1 PPAIEPNN
9 LVCPYSNLFARL
21 DFSQYASTTPTPL
34 YKHKL
39 RNEPPRILPTSTFI
53 SNKGINKY
61 SKKGPINAKQKI
73 TNTNRYFFNP
83 NLSCIITSIGSNIIL
98 TMEIV
103 VNKIPDCYAFK
114 LVTLFNQI
122 VKKGI
127 IKVQI
132 AK

>member
-1 PPAIEPNN
+1 MLQNITPSKSADIEHIQKMLNGFFTNMIPPINANEPPAIEPNN

-73 TNTNRYFFNP
+73 TNANRYFFNP
-83 NLSCIITSIGSNIIL
+83 NLS
-98 TMEIV
+98 
-103 VNKIPDCYAFK
+103 
-114 LVTLFNQI
+114 
-122 VKKGI
+122 GI
-127 IKVQI
+127 KP
-132 AK
+132 